1 MGLQLESTGVIL
13 LLSAD
18 SLLHHWFHSIIGY
31 LPCMQAV
38 VSAIPE
44 AVRSLLSL
52 HLVGRA

>member
-31 LPCMQAV
+31 LPYMQAV
-38 VSAIPE
+38 VSAIPK